1 MRSLR
6 LEWVLVAALT
16 TAGIAGACSGQT
28 EQGLDP
34 AGGDG
39 GADAEDTSLV
49 TDVGDET
56 PFELDAP
63 PVDPD
68 AAALA
73 IEPADPVLDVT
84 VGGTLPTLAFVAKAS
99 GTPVSV
105 AWSIDRGELGAID
118 VSTGVFTPNGT
129 LGGKA
134 TVTATYGSKK
144 ATTTVTVRLKMTQN
158 GATSGGGGDAGIGSG
173 GVGGVGGE
181 GPGGP
186 IDLTTKAT
194 FDEPAVADAKVKWLY
209 PYDKTVWPRGLLAPL
224 LQWDASTYSFDA
236 VKITIKETAFE
247 YVGTFAKTA
256 SPFVHHPIPQDVW
269 KKLTYSN
276 AGEPVTVELTFV
288 AGGKVVGPIKESW
301 IIAKG
306 PLKGTVYYDSYG
318 TKLAENYYYPPTG
331 VRFGGATL
339 AIKGGSTDP
348 TLVAGGTGSEAQ
360 CRVCHSVA
368 ASGSTLLTQ
377 WGDNYGK
384 TGAFDLKTAGYPETA
399 MAPTDGRF
407 TYAGLYPDGSM
418 LFSNSSGVGTSLVT
432 SDLYGVPSGTAIPTT
447 GLPTGL
453 QAALPAFSPNG
464 KHLAFGFFGG
474 TDSDK
479 KSLAAMDFDVGSKAF
494 SGLVKLHTPT
504 TGTAVWSSWLPTS
517 DGVVFQVETVAN
529 GRDFAGTR
537 SQCDDSGTCSNVGAH
552 GEIWW
557 VDAKTKNATRLDQL
571 NGRGYLPTGTN
582 AHDDDATL
590 NYQPSVSPVVSGG
603 YAWVVFVSRRMYGN
617 VATINPYWSDPRFH
631 DISKTPTTKKLWVA
645 AIDLGAPPGTDPS
658 HPAFY
663 LPAQELLAGNSHGYW
678 VVDPCKAEG
687 GGCETGDECCGGFCQ
702 KGADGKL
709 TCTNKPPVCAAEYE
723 KCEKDADCCGV
734 GVGVKCLGGR
744 CAESG
749 PK

>member
-1 MRSLR
+1 MRSHR
-6 LEWVLVAALT
+6 LELVLAAILAT
-16 TAGIAGACSGQT
+16 GGVAGACSSQP
-28 EQGLDP
+28 EEPFDI
-34 AGGDG
+34 AGGDTG
-39 GADAEDTSLV
+39 VDKDSSVIGDADEDTQFNI
-49 TDVGDET
+49 DAT
-56 PFELDAP
+56 PI
-63 PVDPD
+63 DPD

-73 IEPADPVLDVT
+73 IEPVDKILDVT
-84 VGGTLPTLAFVAKAS
+84 VGGTLPTIAYVAKAS
-99 GTPVSV
+99 GTPVAV
-105 AWSIDRGELGAID
+105 AWSIDRGELGKID
-118 VSTGVFTPNGT
+118 VSTGVFTPTGN

-134 TVTATYGSKK
+134 TITATYGAKK

-158 GATSGGGGDAGIGSG
+158 GETAAGDAGVGSG
-173 GVGGVGGE
+173 GAGGVGGE

-186 IDLTTKAT
+186 IDATTKAT
-194 FDEPAVADAKVKWLY
+194 FDEPPTADAKVKWLY

-224 LQWDASTYSFDA
+224 LQWDAATYSFDA

-247 YVGTFAKTA
+247 YTGTFAKTA
-256 SPFVHHPIPQDVW
+256 TPFIHHPIPQDVW

-276 AGEPVTVELTFV
+276 GGEPVTVELTFA
-288 AGGKVVGPIKESW
+288 AGGKVIGPIKESW

-318 TKLAENYYYPPTG
+318 TKLAQNYCCTATG
-331 VRFGGATL
+331 GKFGGATL

-348 TLVAGGTGSEAQ
+348 TLVAGGNGAEEK
-360 CRVCHSVA
+360 CRVCHSVS
-368 ASGSTLLTQ
+368 ASGSTLITQ
-377 WGDNYGK
+377 WGNNYGK
-384 TGAFDLKTAGYPETA
+384 TGAFDLKAGYTETA
-399 MAPTDGRF
+399 MAPEDGRF
-407 TYAGLYPDGSM
+407 TYGGLYPDGSM
-418 LFSNSSGVGTSLVT
+418 LFSNASPAGNATLTSA
-432 SDLYGVPSGTAIPTT
+432 LYAVPGGAAIAAT
-447 GLPTGL
+447 GLPTNL
-453 QAALPAFSPNG
+453 RAALPSFSPDG
-464 KHLAFGFFGG
+464 KHLAFGFYDGPG
-474 TDSDK
+474 ADK
-479 KSLAAMDFDVGSKAF
+479 KSLAALDFDAPAKAF
-494 SGLVKLHTPT
+494 SSLMTLHTPT
-504 TGTAVWSSWLPTS
+504 VGTAVWSSWLPTS
-517 DGVVFQVETVAN
+517 DGVIFEVETVNN

-537 SQCDDSGTCSNVGAH
+537 SQCDSSATCSNVGTH

-557 VDAKTKNATRLDQL
+557 VDAKTKTATRLDKL
-571 NGRGYLPTGTN
+571 NGLGHVPVGPN
-582 AHDDDATL
+582 AHDGDSTL
-590 NYQPSVSPVVSGG
+590 NYEPSVSPVVSGG

-645 AIDLGAPPGTDPS
+645 AIDLGAAPGTDPS

-687 GGCETGDECCGGFCQ
+687 TTCETGDECCGGFCQ
-702 KGADGKL
+702 PGTDGKL